1 MEKLQSS
8 KKIRLKRKITK
19 EFLAMRFSVLA
30 SGSTGNATFIEN
42 EEHAFLVD
50 AGFSGKKLESLFSQ
64 IDRSLADLDGIFVTH
79 EHSDH
84 IKGLGVIAR
93 KYGIPIYANEKTW
106 KAMDGL
112 IGKIPLE
119 QCFQFDMETVKTFG
133 GLSVESFAVSHDA
146 ADPMFYTFHQS
157 DRKLAIITDTG
168 YVSDRMKGFIRGAD
182 SFVFESNHDVS
193 MLQMSRYPWSIK
205 RRILS
210 DVGHVSNEDAAVAI
224 SSVVEEKETRIY
236 LSHLSKDNNMKDL
249 ARMSVKQTLE
259 TCGIITGEYVHLY
272 DTDAEKP
279 TELVTV

>member
-1 MEKLQSS
+1 
-8 KKIRLKRKITK
+8 
-19 EFLAMRFSVLA
+19 MRFSVLA

-42 EEHAFLVD
+42 DEFSFLVD
-50 AGFSGKKLESLFSQ
+50 AGFSGKKLESLFAS
-64 IDRSLADLDGIFVTH
+64 INRSLTDLDGIFVTH

-93 KYGIPIYANEKTW
+93 KYGVPIYANEKTW
-106 KAMDGL
+106 QAMDGL
-112 IGKIPLE
+112 IGKVPLD
-119 QCFQFDMETVKTFG
+119 QRFQFDMETVKSFG
-133 GLSVESFAVSHDA
+133 GLDVQSFAVSHDA
-146 ADPMFYTFHQS
+146 ADPMFYTFHQN

-168 YVSDRMKGFIRGAD
+168 YVSDRMKGFIKGAD

-193 MLQMSRYPWSIK
+193 MLQMSRYPWSVK

-210 DVGHVSNEDAAVAI
+210 DIGHVSNEDAAVAI

-236 LSHLSKDNNMKDL
+236 LSHLSQDNNMKDL
-249 ARMSVKQTLE
+249 ARMSVSQTLE